1 MNRRTRTIVVIVL
14 IAAVAII
21 GFVFARPSASA
32 LPVRETVVRYGDF
45 VTKLPET
52 GVVQLPRTVTI
63 PAGVS
68 GNFGLISVRAGQ
80 RVAADQL
87 LATIFN
93 EQIASTVRDAEQ
105 TLAATRGRAL
115 SAAEVNAVLPAQN
128 RSTVLQ
134 AQASL
139 VAARSQLTQ
148 AQQDLVAGAQSGLGF
163 GNSTAAGQRLAAES
177 ALSKATTDL
186 GEAKRIYD
194 ANVYLYDQKGLSHDA
209 LLQSQARYA
218 EAQVAF
224 RQAQSERQLLG
235 GTITR
240 EAQVLR
246 DRVRSAQDAERQAE
260 AGLASARANANQNKT
275 GDVAAASADAA
286 RADADLAFARLQA
299 SKLEVR
305 APIAGVI
312 QSVATQT
319 GDALRPVQPG
329 DAVTQGQALFTMAA
343 DDEFIVRTKVDEQD
357 VAGLRLGQRAIV
369 SGEDFGGAKLP
380 GHVIA
385 ISPIAQRSDDPSN
398 TSRQVVTTI
407 ALERRLPF
415 LRDGMTVD
423 VDIITRERKHAL
435 VVPIDALRKDDK
447 GTFIFVVAQGRA
459 RRVATTIAT
468 QNDSQA
474 VVTSGLHDGDVV
486 ISEKNPAIVADA
498 KVTPAPSPSPGSSP
512 AAAGS

>member
-1 MNRRTRTIVVIVL
+1 MNRRNRTIVVIVL
-14 IAAVAII
+14 VAAVAIL
-21 GFVFARPSASA
+21 GFVFAKPSASA
-32 LPVRETVVRYGDF
+32 LPVRETVVHYGDF
-45 VTKLPET
+45 ITKLPET
-52 GVVQLPRTVTI
+52 GVVQRPRTVTI

-68 GNFGLISVRAGQ
+68 GVFGPNSVRAGE
-80 RVAADQL
+80 RVAAGQL
-87 LATIFN
+87 LATIYN

-105 TLAATRGRAL
+105 TLAAARGHAL
-115 SAAEVNAVLPAQN
+115 SAAQLNAVLPAQN

-163 GNSTAAGQRLAAES
+163 GNSTAAGQRLTAES

-186 GEAKRIYD
+186 GEAKRLYD
-194 ANVYLYDQKGLSHDA
+194 ANVYLYSQKGLSRDA
-209 LLQSQARYA
+209 LMASQARYN

-224 RQAQSERQLLG
+224 RQTQSERQLLG

-246 DRVRSAQDAERQAE
+246 DRVRSAQDAARQAE
-260 AGLASARANANQNKT
+260 AGLASARASANENKS
-275 GDVAAASADAA
+275 GDVAAARADAA
-286 RADADLAFARLQA
+286 RADADLAYAQFQA
-299 SKLEVR
+299 AKLEVR

-312 QSVATQT
+312 QSAAAQT
-319 GDALRPVQPG
+319 GDALRPIQPG
-329 DAVTQGQALFTMAA
+329 DSITQGQPLFTMAA
-343 DDEFIVRTKVDEQD
+343 DDAFIVRTKVDEQD

-385 ISPIAQRSDDPSN
+385 ISPVAQKSDDPSN
-398 TSRQVVTTI
+398 TSRQVLTTI
-407 ALERRLPF
+407 ALERQLPF

-423 VDIITRERKHAL
+423 VDIITRERKQAL
-435 VVPIDALRKDDK
+435 IVPIDALRKDDK
-447 GTFIFVVAQGRA
+447 GTYIFVVAKGRA
-459 RRVATTIAT
+459 RRVSATIAT
-468 QNDSQA
+468 QNDSLA
-474 VVTSGLHDGDVV
+474 VVTSGLRDGDTV

-498 KVTPAPSPSPGSSP
+498 QVTPAPSPSPGTSP